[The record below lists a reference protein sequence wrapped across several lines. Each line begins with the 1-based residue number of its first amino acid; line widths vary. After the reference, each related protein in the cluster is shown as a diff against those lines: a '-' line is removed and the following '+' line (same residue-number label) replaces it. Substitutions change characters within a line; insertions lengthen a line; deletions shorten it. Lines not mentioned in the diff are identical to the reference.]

1 MADKM
6 IWAPWR
12 SGFVLG
18 EKEDGCVF
26 CNRINQDTDSI
37 ANLIV
42 HRGEHHV
49 VILNKFPYNPG
60 HAMVVPKRHIGFL
73 DELTADESAEL
84 MDLTRTTV
92 RLMKQAYHPQ
102 SFNIGMNLGRES
114 GAGIPEHLH
123 MHIVPRWQGDTNFM
137 PVLGE
142 TKVMSVPLDAVYD
155 ALKKEFAKV

>member
-12 SGFVLG
+12 AGFVLG
-18 EKEDGCVF
+18 KKEEGCVF
-26 CNRINQDTDSI
+26 CNRINQKTDSV

-42 HRGEHHV
+42 HRGDHHV

-60 HAMVVPKRHIGFL
+60 HAMVVPKRHIAYL
-73 DELTADESAEL
+73 EELTTAESAEF
-84 MDLTRTTV
+84 MELTRTTV
-92 RLMKQAYHPQ
+92 RLMKLAYQPQ
-102 SFNIGMNLGRES
+102 SLNIGMNLGRES

-137 PVLGE
+137 PVVGE
-142 TKVMSVPLDAVYD
+142 TKVMSVPLDYVYD
-155 ALKKEFAKV
+155 ALRKEFEKL

>member
-12 SGFVLG
+12 AGFVLG
-18 EKEDGCVF
+18 EKEEGCVF
-26 CNRINQDTDSI
+26 CNRIKQTTDSI

-42 HRGEHHV
+42 HRGDQHV

-60 HAMVVPKRHIGFL
+60 HAMIVPKRHVGL
-73 DELTADESAEL
+73 LEELTDDESAEF
-84 MDLTRTTV
+84 MALTRTTV
-92 RLMKQAYHPQ
+92 RLMKRAYRPQ
-102 SFNIGMNLGRES
+102 SLNIGMNLGRES

-123 MHIVPRWQGDTNFM
+123 MHVVPRWMGDTNFM

-142 TKVMSVPLDAVYD
+142 TKVMSVPLDYVYD
-155 ALKKEFAKV
+155 ALRKEFENQ

>member
-12 SGFVLG
+12 AGFVLG
-18 EKEDGCVF
+18 DKEEGCVF
-26 CNRINQDTDSI
+26 CNRIAQDTDSI

-42 HRGEHHV
+42 HRGDRHV

-60 HAMVVPKRHIGFL
+60 HAMIVPKRHVGLIE
-73 DELTADESAEL
+73 ELTAEESAEF
-84 MDLTRTTV
+84 MELTRTTV

-102 SFNIGMNLGRES
+102 SLNIGMNLGRES

-123 MHIVPRWQGDTNFM
+123 MHVVPRWQGDTNFM

-142 TKVMSVPLDAVYD
+142 TKVMSVPLDYVYD
-155 ALKKEFAKV
+155 ALRREFEKL